1 MGCGVNRLVDSIEE
15 MKEIHEQ
22 MNHCLEVQVMQEV
35 IDIGLKSDSDQDFT
49 INSPRELKRLEQR
62 LSNIPGI
69 VFDKENFRK
78 ITKYDD
84 EETPGI
90 TLHDIMRM
98 FRNLK
103 DPTILDEDNIFR
115 LQPEARIEKE
125 YIRKR
130 DTGVYARKRASQ
142 VGTGTP
148 TNNNPVNTATEVV
161 KSWFSPNKQNWRL
174 CISTYPTRVVLF
186 VRSATMLNV
195 QSHSKR
201 HSCL

>member
-1 MGCGVNRLVDSIEE
+1 MGCGVNRLIDSIEE

-22 MNHCLEVQVMQEV
+22 MNHCLEIEVMQQV

-84 EETPGI
+84 EESPGI
-90 TLHDIMRM
+90 SLHDIMRM

-103 DPTILDEDNIFR
+103 DPTISDKDNIFLLR
-115 LQPEARIEKE
+115 PEASVEKE

-142 VGTGTP
+142 VGTGTSTGSGTP
-148 TNNNPVNTATEVV
+148 TNNNHNNPVGAATEAV
-161 KSWFSPNKQNWRL
+161 KSWFSSNKQ
-174 CISTYPTRVVLF
+174 
-186 VRSATMLNV
+186 
-195 QSHSKR
+195 K
-201 HSCL
+201 